1 MGCSRTGMPIHWW
14 MSIQFLHINTTLML
28 VPCTSE
34 SLGLDHCRDQTL
46 TDKRTSP
53 MNFFFHYV
61 WSHGFVGGTYL
72 TFCYFNNATTPI
84 LDWMRTTQY
93 SFLSTLQI
101 YLSLGSSIRRVST
114 FAVISLWSWFS
125 QSFKYTITI
134 SFRGL
139 TFCWPTSFNL
149 RQLDVVVHVV
159 LPVNLS
165 LYHVKSRRRLR
176 SVAGLRGNVHT
187 TITLNWSMLSQC
199 EPRYRIW
206 VQWRISYCP

>member
-125 QSFKYTITI
+125 QSFKYNYFI
-134 SFRGL
+134 S
-139 TFCWPTSFNL
+139 W
-149 RQLDVVVHVV
+149 
-159 LPVNLS
+159 VNL
-165 LYHVKSRRRLR
+165 LLTDLIQPPA
-176 SVAGLRGNVHT
+176 AGCRCACCPA
-187 TITLNWSMLSQC
+187 C
-199 EPRYRIW
+199 EP
-206 VQWRISYCP
+206 QSISCEVSSSTSKCCRAPR